1 MSTGTTIYD
10 IAKEAGVSISTV
22 SRVLS
27 GTAPVSEASRR
38 KVEEAITR
46 RGYHPSAIARGMTS
60 KTTNTLGIVL
70 PKLVNPNYAMIFTG
84 ASDEAQRTGR
94 SISLFPVQSLETA
107 EYDGAAMLAE
117 RSLDGVIICV
127 EHIEPQYKDR
137 FISSLKDLRGVMPVA
152 LIGYA
157 PEGIPYPAVC
167 YDLIGIM
174 KKLVEYLTSLG
185 HTRIAFIGGSEDDRY
200 EGSRDVG
207 FRSAMEEAGLPMPP
221 EYRKYC
227 LGTSLE
233 GERTLLDMLSSL
245 PRRHWPTAV
254 IALND
259 LVALGCMSAARKMGL
274 KLPRDLSIVG
284 CDNLVGSAYFS
295 PALTTVDTHQ
305 QMMGQRAVKL
315 LLSSEMRRECS
326 DWEFIERESCCK
338 ARV

>member
-117 RSLDGVIICV
+117 RSLDGTGSYPPSRICAASC
-127 EHIEPQYKDR
+127 PWP
-137 FISSLKDLRGVMPVA
+137 SSATPPRGSP
-152 LIGYA
+152 
-157 PEGIPYPAVC
+157 
-167 YDLIGIM
+167 
-174 KKLVEYLTSLG
+174 T
-185 HTRIAFIGGSEDDRY
+185 
-200 EGSRDVG
+200 
-207 FRSAMEEAGLPMPP
+207 PP
-221 EYRKYC
+221 C
-227 LGTSLE
+227 
-233 GERTLLDMLSSL
+233 
-245 PRRHWPTAV
+245 A
-254 IALND
+254 
-259 LVALGCMSAARKMGL
+259 
-274 KLPRDLSIVG
+274 
-284 CDNLVGSAYFS
+284 
-295 PALTTVDTHQ
+295 TT
-305 QMMGQRAVKL
+305 
-315 LLSSEMRRECS
+315 
-326 DWEFIERESCCK
+326 
-338 ARV
+338 